1 MYFCSNQIVRTFGNW
16 KATALS
22 WLYNHTRSYTVGLAE
37 CSGKFVA
44 AWNSVARLL
53 SLPPVKLLTKLYFA
67 QSVCSFVKPQF
78 VKLWNMISK
87 TAEANVQPRLIII
100 KCTFLY
106 QPDLKRECCQ
116 PEVTMVLPWPGV
128 TSFSFYSFLTQVC
141 VLKHLA

>member
-16 KATALS
+16 EATALS

-78 VKLWNMISK
+78 VKIVKYDIKDCRSK
-87 TAEANVQPRLIII
+87 RTASPDYYKVYILVSARFKKRMLPARGNHGLALTWGHILL
-100 KCTFLY
+100 FL
-106 QPDLKRECCQ
+106 Q
-116 PEVTMVLPWPGV
+116 
-128 TSFSFYSFLTQVC
+128 FSYPSMC
-141 VLKHLA
+141 P